1 MGKINLNKLVK
12 LSLLVYCISIFYSC
26 KKDEFIED
34 SSAKL
39 ELSEDSIL
47 FDTVFTTIGSVTKQF
62 KIYNRNNQP
71 IKITS
76 IKMGKGTA
84 SQFKINVDGVPG
96 SSFTDVEIPK
106 KDSLFVFVEATIDP
120 TNVNSPLIVQD
131 QIVFTTNG
139 NTQTVQLEAWGQDAY
154 YHYPDTHIDG
164 FPNFS
169 IICNSGS
176 NVWINDKPHV
186 IYGYAVVD
194 SNCTLTIQAGV
205 RVYLHQNAGIWV
217 YRYGSLKVQGTL
229 AEPVTFQGDRLE
241 PDYKDLPGQWD
252 RIWINEGDNTT
263 DSEINYAIIKNGFIG
278 IQIEPLVSFSPNPSL
293 RNTLALSN
301 TVIKNMSGVGILG
314 TASNIVGTNTVIA
327 NCAQYLTAL
336 TLGGSYSFRHC
347 TFANYWNMSERTTP
361 SIYLNNYNSALQVN
375 LDSAY
380 FGNCIVDG
388 TLANEIQLD
397 STNSAS
403 APNKFKYKFEFSML
417 KTTLNT
423 SNSFHYISPYINKS
437 PDFVYP
443 DGGDYRI
450 YPSSFAKD
458 NGNATIGAKAPLD
471 LFQKDRTADAAPD
484 LGAYEN

>member
-1 MGKINLNKLVK
+1 MAKINLNRLIK

-34 SSAKL
+34 ANAKL
-39 ELSEDSIL
+39 EFSEDSIL

-62 KIYNRNNQP
+62 KIYNRNDQP
-71 IKITS
+71 IKISS
-76 IKMGKGTA
+76 ITMGKGTA
-84 SQFKINVDGVPG
+84 SQFKINVDGVSG
-96 SSFTDVEIPK
+96 SSFTDIEIPK

-205 RVYLHQNAGIWV
+205 KVYLHQNAGIWV

-241 PDYKDLPGQWD
+241 VDYKDLPGQWD
-252 RIWINEGDNTT
+252 RIWINEGNTNSQI
-263 DSEINYAIIKNGFIG
+263 DYAIIKNGFIG
-278 IQIEPLVSFSPNPSL
+278 LQIEPLSQVLSNKL
-293 RNTLALSN
+293 ILSN
-301 TVIKNMSGVGILG
+301 TIIKNMSGIGILG
-314 TASNIVGTNTVIA
+314 GASTIIGTNNVVA
-327 NCAQYLTAL
+327 NCGQYLAAL

-361 SIYLNNYNSALQVN
+361 SIYINNYNSAN
-375 LDSAY
+375 AIDLDSAY
-380 FGNCIVDG
+380 FGNCIIDG
-388 TLANEIQLD
+388 ALANEIQLD
-397 STNSAS
+397 STSG
-403 APNKFKYKFEFSML
+403 PYKFKYKFEFSML
-417 KTTLNT
+417 KTGLNT
-423 SNSFHYISPYINKS
+423 SNSFHYTSPFVNKS
-437 PDFVYP
+437 SAFIDPSVN
-443 DGGDYRI
+443 DYRI
-450 YPSSFAKD
+450 NTSSFAKD
-458 NGNATIGAKAPLD
+458 IGDSTIGAKAKYD
-471 LFQKDRTADAAPD
+471 LLQKDRTTDAGPD